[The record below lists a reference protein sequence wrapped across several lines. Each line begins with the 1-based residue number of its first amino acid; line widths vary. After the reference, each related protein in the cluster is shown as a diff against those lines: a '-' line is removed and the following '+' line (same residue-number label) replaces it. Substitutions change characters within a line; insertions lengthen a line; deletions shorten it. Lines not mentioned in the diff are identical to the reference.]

1 MAKNDNGLYLP
12 LKIDLTEWEKSLT
25 QADADLQ
32 KSMRQMKSA
41 VSDLRLRYDVEIAKN
56 AGNELKQIEIQN
68 AKLNHIYM
76 VQQQAVEALNRSYEK
91 MKR

>member
-76 VQQQAVEALNRSYEK
+76 VQQQAVDALNRSY
-91 MKR
+91 